1 MLDGGIPTLEALGM
15 AKDVASNMVFKET
28 WSKVAVEVENG
39 REFVGP
45 LRSTPKVAPS
55 EIQIIAMGDRAGT
68 LSNVLMKLSQRGER
82 EIDMA
87 VKTLIRFVEPALVI
101 LMGLLVGM
109 IVLSLILP
117 IFSMSRSHN
126 L

>member
-1 MLDGGIPTLEALGM
+1 M
-15 AKDVASNMVFKET
+15 S
-28 WSKVAVEVENG
+28 
-39 REFVGP
+39 
-45 LRSTPKVAPS
+45 LRSTPKITPS
-55 EIQIIAMGDRAGT
+55 EIQIISMGDRAGT
-68 LSNVLMKLSQRGER
+68 LSNVLMKLSRRGER